1 MRRDSERFKHPKSW
15 LAQHQAGKELDM
27 TRQANLKIVSA
38 LTVLALTAMFATSA
52 WAKSPAY
59 QMNGRNGSIDQVSV
73 SVLTAEADATAS
85 FAALTSGKRWIT
97 KGKGRGHARL
107 FR

>member
-1 MRRDSERFKHPKSW
+1 
-15 LAQHQAGKELDM
+15 M
-27 TRQANLKIVSA
+27 TRHANLKTVSA
-38 LTVLALTAMFATSA
+38 LTALALTAMLATSA

-59 QMNGRNGSIDQVSV
+59 QMNDRNGSIDQVSV

-97 KGKGRGHARL
+97 KGKGRGHAPL